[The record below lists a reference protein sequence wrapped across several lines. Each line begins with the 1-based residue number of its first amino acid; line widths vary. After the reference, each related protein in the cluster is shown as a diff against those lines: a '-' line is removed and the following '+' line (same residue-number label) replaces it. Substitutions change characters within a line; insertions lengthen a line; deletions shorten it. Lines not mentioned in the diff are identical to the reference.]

1 MKNKILE
8 ITKFVVDN
16 SKYVKINKKAIKEFC
31 NDFGES
37 HINHW
42 LNESPFDFSKL
53 SDKEKLHFLLIFNAI
68 SFSYWEE
75 PKWMIE
81 YKGEKFDG
89 TWGMVAS
96 IGRAIENKKPILNPN
111 YLKDISEKELREILK
126 GDITIPLFESRLK
139 ILREIGCILIRN
151 FNGNFENLIKLSN
164 GDALKLLNLL
174 LAHFPSFNDFSPYK
188 GKTIYFHKR
197 AQLLISD
204 IYQMFGGKGYGKLG
218 NLDKITACADYK
230 LPMVLRKLGIL
241 EYSKELMDKVDKK
254 IEIIKNSEE
263 EVEIRANTIWA
274 VEFIKQE
281 LKKRNSRINSI
292 HINDHL
298 WLFGQIKSPKDKPYH
313 LTRTIAY

>member
-1 MKNKILE
+1 MDGILE
-8 ITKFVVDN
+8 TTKFVVDN
-16 SKYVKINKKAIKEFC
+16 SKYVKINKNKIRDFLK
-31 NDFGES
+31 NFGES

-53 SDKEKLHFLLIFNAI
+53 SNKEKLHFLLVCNSI
-68 SFSYWEE
+68 SFSYWGE
-75 PKWMIE
+75 PKWEVE

-89 TWGMVAS
+89 AWGMIAS
-96 IGRAIENKKPILNPN
+96 IGKSIENKKPILNPN
-111 YLKDISEKELREILK
+111 YLKGISEKELKEILK
-126 GDITIPLFESRLK
+126 GNVIIPLFESRLK
-139 ILREIGCILIRN
+139 ILREIGSILIRD
-151 FNGNFENLIKLSN
+151 FDGDFDKLIKQSD
-164 GDALKLLNLL
+164 GDALKLLNLIIK
-174 LAHFPSFNDFSPYK
+174 HFPSFNDFSPYK

-204 IYQMFGGKGYGKLG
+204 IYQLFNGKDYGNLK

-241 EYSKELMDKVDKK
+241 EYSKELSEKVDKK
-254 IEIIKNSEE
+254 IEIVKNSEE

-281 LKKRNSRINSI
+281 LKKKNSGINSI

-298 WLFGQIKSPKDKPYH
+298 WLLGQIKSPKDKPYH
-313 LTRTIAY
+313 LTRTIFY